1 MPCLDPGARDDF
13 HRLAR
18 VANLLDHV
26 PHVGSDRVT
35 NKIPDSGPLPAPKS
49 PAEAREYLKAAS
61 FEAPKVDD
69 VTMVGGE
76 FTSVCPKT
84 GQPDFGTV
92 SIRYTPHERCI
103 ESRSLKYYLWSYRTE
118 PAFCE
123 ALAARIADDIV
134 YAIDPQWVDVEVEQA
149 SRGGI
154 QITARAS
161 RER

>member
-1 MPCLDPGARDDF
+1 M
-13 HRLAR
+13 
-18 VANLLDHV
+18 
-26 PHVGSDRVT
+26 T
-35 NKIPDSGPLPAPKS
+35 NEIPDSGPLPEPKS
-49 PAEAREYLKAAS
+49 PAEAREYLKTAS